1 MTSGSLES
9 IAIANRVIDVVAK
22 DLSFNK
28 FVLELGLDPANI
40 SYHAIFNR
48 LTHVALSNV
57 NLPNMLA
64 LVGAMLYVATL
75 VVRTIVPLRVF
86 GIISTLFFI
95 AYGAIAGV
103 AGTFFLYLLSLPVN
117 VIRLHQMLAL
127 IKKARVSAQG
137 DLSMEWLRPFMSPR
151 KYRADEVLFRK
162 GEIAKEMFLTVT
174 GKFLVVEIGAELHSG
189 HFIGELGF
197 VAPSNR
203 RTQSIKCIE
212 DGEVL
217 TITYERLLELY
228 FQNPQFGYYFLRLTT
243 ERLMQNVARLEEL
256 VEALEKKQIGAGCD
270 RPQLPSFE

>member
-1 MTSGSLES
+1 
-9 IAIANRVIDVVAK
+9 
-22 DLSFNK
+22 
-28 FVLELGLDPANI
+28 
-40 SYHAIFNR
+40 
-48 LTHVALSNV
+48 
-57 NLPNMLA
+57 
-64 LVGAMLYVATL
+64 
-75 VVRTIVPLRVF
+75 VF

-197 VAPSNR
+197 VAPGNR

-256 VEALEKKQIGAGCD
+256 VEAIEKKQIGADCD